1 MLLIFVRN
9 SRQKLELTDMRDA
22 ECVQEIANFSQV
34 LPSYLVQSHKKQP
47 IYMDVTYFLH
57 ISFIYSYSS
66 PFTLSRVTKNNLYI
80 IYMDVTYS
88 LHISFTYSYISKS
101 QKQPTFIYLDIT
113 YFLNIYILHISY
125 HSPINILIPPP
136 FSFRGTKKRPILT
149 SHIFSLCFS
158 HFLSYI
164 NFPSLLVQLYKRQ
177 PIYGGHIFLH
187 PSHILLSHVSKFSPS
202 LRSGSESKKTDGVQ
216 KNSQYVVHAML
227 K

>member
-1 MLLIFVRN
+1 MCAGDCQFFP
-9 SRQKLELTDMRDA
+9 SA
-22 ECVQEIANFSQV
+22 
-34 LPSYLVQSHKKQP
+34 LPSYLVQSHKNSLY
-47 IYMDVTYFLH
+47 IWTSHTF
-57 ISFIYSYSS
+57 FIYLSYILISHLS
-66 PFTLSRVTKNNLYI
+66 PCPESHKNNLYI

-101 QKQPTFIYLDIT
+101 QKQPIFIYLDIT

-125 HSPINILIPPP
+125 HSHINILIFPP
-136 FSFRGTKKRPILT
+136 FSFRGTKKQPILT

-202 LRSGSESKKTDGVQ
+202 LRSGSELKKTDI
-216 KNSQYVVHAML
+216 
-227 K
+227 

>member
-1 MLLIFVRN
+1 
-9 SRQKLELTDMRDA
+9 
-22 ECVQEIANFSQV
+22 
-34 LPSYLVQSHKKQP
+34 
-47 IYMDVTYFLH
+47 MDVTYFLH

-113 YFLNIYILHISY
+113 YFLNTYILHISY
-125 HSPINILIPPP
+125 HSHINILIFPP

-202 LRSGSESKKTDGVQ
+202 LLSGSESKKTVPCLWCTLEQPVPCQNKITLKTLFPKQLDGKELYCDPVALVY
-216 KNSQYVVHAML
+216 SWL
-227 K
+227 KWGALLR